1 MAAGPA
7 PHREGSPLESAE
19 VLPEQ
24 TLATLLDRGIALFD
38 SGRHWHAHEAWEEAW
53 RGAPPSEQAFFQ
65 GLIHVAA
72 ALVHHAKGNPEGF
85 RLQTEKMRT
94 RLGGYAD
101 VHRHVRLR
109 VLMDAV
115 AALPPPGTRTEYPRV
130 PREPSRRSG

>member
-1 MAAGPA
+1 MAEGFE
-7 PHREGSPLESAE
+7 PHREGAPLESAE

-53 RGAPPSEQAFFQ
+53 RGAPPAEQAFFQ

-85 RLQTEKMRT
+85 RLQTDKMRA
-94 RLGGYAD
+94 RLGGYAE
-101 VHRHVRLR
+101 VYRHVHLR
-109 VLMDAV
+109 VLVDAV
-115 AALPPPGTRTEYPRV
+115 LALPPPGTKADYPVV
-130 PREPSRRSG
+130 PRDQ